1 MMRSRILLPA
11 LVLVAVSAF
20 GGAILAGGVEAAISP
35 GLLIL
40 VLLALGICF
49 YLVHR
54 AVAPIEDLGRSAAQL
69 SDDAVFQHAWPGAP
83 AEIVPLLET
92 LRTLSSERAERG
104 RLLEEQ
110 RREFGALLANL
121 LEGVLFVDPDERIAE
136 CNPVAAEIF
145 GLRAEAVEGRPLGE
159 IIRSAPL
166 QAFVARILAGEN
178 PRQEEIVTPGSLAP
192 APGASRVLRIQ
203 GVALRESSGRVAGAL
218 VVFGDLTRLRHLEMI
233 RRDFVANVSH
243 ELKTPI
249 TSIKGYIE
257 TLKDGAVNDPENAP
271 RFLEIAL
278 RQADRLNA
286 IIEDLLALSRIEQ
299 DSEGGSIE
307 LQPGSI
313 RAVLDAAVQL
323 CAARAE
329 QSGITLTLEC
339 APDLAA
345 RLNPPLL
352 EQAVTNLIDNAV
364 KYSETGKNVRIE
376 AGRENGHIA
385 IRVSDQGCGIAREH
399 LDRLFERFYR
409 VDKARSRKLGG
420 TGLGLAI
427 VKHIVQAH
435 GGTVAVE
442 SEVGKGSCF
451 TIRL

>member
-20 GGAILAGGVEAAISP
+20 GGAIHAGGVEAATSP

-69 SDDAVFQHAWPGAP
+69 TGDAIFHHAWPGAP

-92 LRTLSSERAERG
+92 LRQLSAERAERG

-166 QAFVARILAGEN
+166 QSFVARILSGES
-178 PRQEEIVTPGSLAP
+178 PRQEEIVTQGATSLVS
-192 APGASRVLRIQ
+192 GAARVLRIQ

-218 VVFGDLTRLRHLEMI
+218 VVFSDLTRLRHLEMI

-257 TLKDGAVNDPENAP
+257 TLKDGAVNDSENAP

-299 DSEGGSIE
+299 DAEGESIE

-313 RAVLDAAVQL
+313 RVVLEAAVQL
-323 CAARAE
+323 CSARAE
-329 QSGITLTLEC
+329 QNGIKLALDC
-339 APDLAA
+339 PPDLVTS
-345 RLNPPLL
+345 LNPPLL

-364 KYSETGKNVRIE
+364 KYSENGRNVRIE
-376 AGRENGHIA
+376 AGREDGRFA
-385 IRVSDQGCGIAREH
+385 IRVIDEGCGIAREH
-399 LDRLFERFYR
+399 LNRLFERFYR

-435 GGTVAVE
+435 GGTVSVE
-442 SEVGKGSCF
+442 SEVGKGSRF